1 MDQFYNIEVREAMK
15 EDSLQTA
22 KCIAQAVRSS
32 AKAARNFNYLA
43 YRKGAAI
50 IRMLHKYVGDK
61 AFFDG
66 LRLYLKRFAY
76 GNAAQEDF
84 WNAFT

>member
-15 EDSLQTA
+15 EDGLQTA
-22 KCIAQAVRSS
+22 TCIAQAVKSS
-32 AKAARNFNYLA
+32 AKAITNFNFLS

-50 IRMLHKYVGDK
+50 IRMLHKYIGDK